1 MDCAEPI
8 GAATTMAVKRFG
20 LMAGAVLVLLVSS
33 SALPADA
40 VVLHRERYGGT
51 FSGNEV
57 ECGRPVHVEGTNSGV
72 LMLKSTG
79 GNRPPTTF
87 DNYNIHE
94 VLTDAGG
101 DGYIIDQ
108 TGLYH
113 EMRVRHVRGNIYRYT
128 AHNVGQVFTIRTLGG
143 KAVYRN
149 RGLLEI
155 TFLMDTLGDSDY
167 HNDVFIE
174 DSLRLVRDAG
184 QHPIVTGT
192 DEEFCAAIDQAIRG

>member
-40 VVLHRERYGGT
+40 VVLHRERYEGT

-57 ECGRPVHVEGTNSGV
+57 ECGRRVHVEGTNSGV

-174 DSLRLVRDAG
+174 DSLRLIRHAG